1 MTNIQRKN
9 HDRNML
15 MATVP
20 LIVCGT
26 VLYSTRVLLLCAI
39 AMLTAKAVDVAVSM
53 ARREAFDSADHS
65 SELSAIIFCL
75 MLPVNI
81 PIYIVVVSVFMA
93 VLVGKHFFGGKDV
106 YPFNLAALAMCCAA
120 VNWQDKVFV
129 AVTPFSKVDFWS
141 GYTTGATVTT
151 AGIVKNGG
159 VPAHDTLNL
168 LLGNHPGSMG
178 SDFVLVILAIGVY
191 LLLTKK
197 ITWHIPVSF
206 LATCTAIALAFPR
219 IYGFPRLESLQL
231 ELLNGIV
238 LFTALFMLNEP
249 TTTPTNPKAKIIY
262 GIMAGVL
269 GMAFRY
275 FGGFEYGS
283 CFAVLLVNTM
293 DGVIERFAN
302 GEIKKADKKAEK
314 EVKKAVKAVEEK
326 TEKKVYSAQP
336 KAKKDT
342 MGIISE
348 AEDNI
353 DEVLYST
360 RTISIEEILKAE
372 AEMNKNRKDGK

>member
-1 MTNIQRKN
+1 
-9 HDRNML
+9 ML
-15 MATVP
+15 MATIP

-26 VLYSTRVLLLCAI
+26 VLYSARVLLLCAI
-39 AMLTAKAVDVAVSM
+39 AMLTAKAVDVVVSM
-53 ARREAFDSADHS
+53 ARREEFDYTDHS
-65 SELSAIIFCL
+65 SELSAVIFCL

-81 PIYIVVVSVFMA
+81 PVYIVVVSVLLA
-93 VLVGKHFFGGKDV
+93 VLVGKHFFGGSDV

-120 VNWQDKVFV
+120 VNWQDEVFV
-129 AVTPFSKVDFWS
+129 AVAPFSRVDFWR

-178 SDFVLVILAIGVY
+178 SDFVLVILVIG
-191 LLLTKK
+191 LFLIITKK

-219 IYGFPRLESLQL
+219 VYGFPRLESLQL
-231 ELLNGIV
+231 EMLNGIV

-262 GIMAGVL
+262 GIMAGAL

-293 DGVIERFAN
+293 DRVIDRFAGGVAEPAEEN
-302 GEIKKADKKAEK
+302 AEEETAEEKAE
-314 EVKKAVKAVEEK
+314 EK
-326 TEKKVYSAQP
+326 PAKKVYTAQP
-336 KAKKDT
+336 KKTKDT
-342 MGIISE
+342 MDIISE
-348 AEDNI
+348 AEDSL

-372 AEMNKNRKDGK
+372 EEMKKNRKDGK